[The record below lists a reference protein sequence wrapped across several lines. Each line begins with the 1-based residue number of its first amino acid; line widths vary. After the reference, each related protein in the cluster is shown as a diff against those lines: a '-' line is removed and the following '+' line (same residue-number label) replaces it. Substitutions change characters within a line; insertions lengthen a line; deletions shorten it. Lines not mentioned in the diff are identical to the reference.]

1 MANIRING
9 KGLFFSAQNAN
20 ITSSA
25 QTLTSGFFI
34 TNQMQAS
41 WTGTGLS
48 YTTGVSLPTAGTIT
62 SITVKNGLG
71 LEQFSISNLNY
82 LLSSSDDWNKLD
94 QVLINMVS
102 GNDNWTGSAVND
114 LFALGSGSDTYDGGA
129 GTDTVLMNIASSY
142 FSVNLTKNGMVTTIV
157 APGTAVNGLTD
168 TFTNIE
174 RLQFTDKTLA
184 IDIDGNAGQ
193 AYRLYQAAFN
203 RIPDKAGLGYWI
215 GQLDSGAETLN
226 HAAAGFVNSV
236 EFKKLYGDNITD
248 NAFMTA
254 LYNNVLHRNPDQA
267 GFDYWNGRIK
277 DGMTRPD
284 ILASFSES
292 AENFAQVIGQISH
305 GIEFIPYG

>member
-9 KGLFFSAQNAN
+9 KGLFFSAPNA
-20 ITSSA
+20 IVKSSS

-34 TNQMQAS
+34 TDQMQAN
-41 WTGTGLS
+41 WTGTGLH
-48 YTTGVSLPTAGTIT
+48 YTTGVDLPTAGTIT
-62 SITVKNGLG
+62 SVTIKNGLG
-71 LEQFSISNLNY
+71 LEQFSISNVNY
-82 LLSSSDDWNKLD
+82 VLSSSDDWSRVD
-94 QVLINMVS
+94 QMLLKMVS
-102 GNDNWTGSAVND
+102 GDDSWTGSLVND
-114 LFALGSGSDTYDGGA
+114 LFALGFGSDTYDGGA

-142 FSVNLTKNGMVTTIV
+142 FNINLTKTGITTTIV
-157 APGTAVNGLTD
+157 APGTAANGLTD

-226 HAAAGFVNSV
+226 HAAAGFVNST

-277 DGMTRPD
+277 AGMTRPD

>member
-9 KGLFFSAQNAN
+9 KGLFFSALPAT
-20 ITSSA
+20 IISTA
-25 QTLTSGFFI
+25 QYLSSGFFI
-34 TNQMQAS
+34 TDQMQAS
-41 WTGTGLS
+41 WTGTLLR
-48 YTTGVSLPTAGTIT
+48 YTAGVSMPTGGILS
-62 SITVKNGLG
+62 SITIKNGLG

-82 LLSSSDDWNKLD
+82 PLSLSDDWNNLD
-94 QVLINMVS
+94 QILVKMVA
-102 GNDNWTGSAVND
+102 GNDNWTGSIVND

-129 GTDTVLMNIASSY
+129 GTDTVLMNIPSSY
-142 FSVNLTKNGMVTTIV
+142 FIVNQTKNGMVTTIV
-157 APGTAVNGLTD
+157 APGTSVNGLVD

-184 IDIDGNAGQ
+184 IDLNGNAGQ

-277 DGMTRPD
+277 AGMTRPD

-292 AENFAQVIGQISH
+292 TENIAQVIGQISQ
-305 GIEFIPYG
+305 GIEFIPY